1 MTIEIDVTCSG
12 EGFLYRKGQR
22 VENAPDKRAED
33 LVKAGYARLIGTEP
47 EPVAPRKA
55 KRYQAPED
63 DLNIE
68 TR

>member
-1 MTIEIDVTCSG
+1 M
-12 EGFLYRKGQR
+12 YRKGQR